1 MLFNGRSVAVMSG
14 RLRLGVV
21 LSVLWIV
28 GIPICSPVLA
38 KNVRWTC
45 VYPGGV
51 SPNGSFKEEFK
62 LEFVFDDVTEKAVM
76 IGNQGTPDVAFYA
89 GPFGVTFMERL
100 PTGAVQVTT
109 IAKEGDSVH
118 SRHTMMSDKKIIPTQ
133 YYGRCKV
140 Q

>member
-1 MLFNGRSVAVMSG
+1 MKSG
-14 RLRLGVV
+14 WLRPGEV

-38 KNVRWTC
+38 KSVRWTC

-51 SPNGSFKEEFK
+51 SPKGLFKEEFK
-62 LEFVFDDVTEKAVM
+62 LDIVLDDVTKKAVM
-76 IGNQGTPDVAFYA
+76 IDTQGTSNVTLYEGAL
-89 GPFGVTFMERL
+89 GVTFLEGL
-100 PTGAVQVTT
+100 PTGAIQTTT
-109 IAKEGDSVH
+109 ITNEGDSVH
-118 SRHTMMSDKKIIPTQ
+118 SRHTMLDDKKVTPIQ